1 MKLNNFYR
9 MGKVK
14 WGADVHVQCIKY
26 RPSEKGKQD
35 FKWYVGQKELTD
47 IQLLEMATSEHK
59 GFS

>member
-1 MKLNNFYR
+1 

-14 WGADVHVQCIKY
+14 WGEDVHVKCIKY
-26 RPSEKGKQD
+26 RPSEKGKQY

-59 GFS
+59 GFP